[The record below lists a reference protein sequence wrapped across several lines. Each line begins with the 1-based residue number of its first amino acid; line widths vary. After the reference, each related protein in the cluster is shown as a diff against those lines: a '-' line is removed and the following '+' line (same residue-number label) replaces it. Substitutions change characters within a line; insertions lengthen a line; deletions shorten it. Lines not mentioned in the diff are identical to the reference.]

1 MQASVQKE
9 THIEVIQTEC
19 RETKEFSIRYV
30 LYRITAQCSD
40 YFAVEVSSGEETDM
54 QMLGKSNERAQRV
67 FEIFVNETVTPCTLS
82 EIICDIIA
90 EEEEK
95 KHRQNLCKI

>member
-9 THIEVIQTEC
+9 IKIEMIQTEC
-19 RETKEFSIRYV
+19 RETKEFSICYT
-30 LYRITAQCSD
+30 LYRIVSQCSD
-40 YFAVEVSSGEETDM
+40 YFAREVSSGEESDM
-54 QMLGKSNERAQRV
+54 QMLGKSNERAQRI

-82 EIICDIIA
+82 EIICDIIM